1 MRFET
6 VKKNLRKIGKI
17 DADDLESEIVEA
29 FDDYRFRGE
38 TDVMISEPRRVGY
51 MDDSGIEYE
60 VQAYVNHADA
70 PIAIIGYA
78 KDGDEIIVKSVR

>member
-6 VKKNLRKIGKI
+6 VKKNLKRIGTVSE
-17 DADDLESEIVEA
+17 DEFWDEIVIA
-29 FDDYRFRGE
+29 FDDYQFKGE
-38 TDVMISEPRRVGY
+38 AYVEMSEPRRMNY

-78 KDGDEIIVKSVR
+78 KDGDEITVKSVR